1 MHGADDIGVH
11 VMRRRSLQVVDLC
24 LLQADW
30 NIDLNV

>member
-11 VMRRRSLQVVDLC
+11 VMRGRSIQVVDLR

-30 NIDLNV
+30 NIDLDV